1 MDSIRAVSERLQ
13 LMKQAAAVLGAS
25 MQRRHDLASSETITK
40 TELMNIVG
48 KIWAESDQ
56 LLKSLAEKR
65 INPEA
70 QWINKLDSILSALM
84 FQENGKL
91 FYVELL
97 LALTEKGRSFDPRL
111 VYADITLAIDRGK
124 EAELKA
130 KLQPPVA
137 AVTLQHVR
145 DQMQDSSMADNLRNQ
160 LMLDSVHLALITAQ
174 RSAAAA
180 SADVGGAAGGGGG
193 VVVNPAPRRGKRKS
207 DMPTWHKEPWLPV
220 RYCVTCTCLSCDT
233 LARVAV
239 PYDRVRRRERSVDR
253 LHPRGGGAVRALC
266 EGACP
271 PPCCQ

>member
-180 SADVGGAAGGGGG
+180 CADVGGAAGGGGG

-207 DMPTWHKEPWLPV
+207 DMPTWHKEPWLQV
-220 RYCVTCTCLSCDT
+220 RYCVTCTHVCLVT
-233 LARVAV
+233 
-239 PYDRVRRRERSVDR
+239 
-253 LHPRGGGAVRALC
+253 H
-266 EGACP
+266 GACGSAS
-271 PPCCQ
+271 